1 MSYIRHKT
9 RQGKKYAYEVT
20 SYWDPE
26 MKRSRQKTTY
36 MGAVTEAGD
45 ILPRG
50 QNKYI
55 KESMILDFG
64 EGFCLHRFMEQLPLY
79 KTLGLVLTKK
89 ELKEVIPLIFYR
101 ISMASAMHNC
111 ERWLEGTVLQ
121 HFYSGADLSSQ
132 NISRILANL
141 GREALQ
147 RDFFRH
153 HLESSGGTKKSV
165 IIDATALPN
174 QIQTGF
180 SAWGYSDGGV
190 EKQFRLLCVLD
201 SETKRPL
208 FYRYLPG
215 NLADVS
221 TLEQTI
227 SELDKMGIQNSFT
240 LMDAGYFSEGNVHA
254 LYHRKIDFLTRLPAG
269 RALYKNLLMTEV
281 SDLES
286 PQYAAKYG
294 SRGLF
299 AKALEI
305 DLFGQKGF
313 AYLILDPARKGKE
326 MNALLLQAAEES
338 KDNKA
343 PQIDALDFNKC
354 GVMVL
359 VSSKKIEPSEV
370 VSCYYMRQSVE
381 QVFGFCKDDLNLLP
395 IRRHNEATIRGYLFL
410 QFLALI
416 FFIEL
421 REKLLNL
428 CTVEQGLMTLRNLKC
443 KVFDKELLVSEAT
456 KKQKELFDQLAI
468 MVPMKLGI

>member
-36 MGAVTEAGD
+36 LGAISETGSIIPV
-45 ILPRG
+45 G
-50 QNKYI
+50 QKKYVR
-55 KESMILDFG
+55 ESMILDFG
-64 EGFCLHRFMEQLPLY
+64 EGFGLHRFLEQTPLHQ
-79 KTLGLVLTKK
+79 TLRATLTKR
-89 ELKEVIPLIFYR
+89 ELNEIVPLIFYR
-101 ISMASAMHNC
+101 ISMASAMQNC

-121 HFYSGADLSSQ
+121 HLYPGADLSSQ
-132 NISRILANL
+132 NISRVLAKL
-141 GREALQ
+141 GSETLQ
-147 RDFFRH
+147 RNFFQH
-153 HLESSGGTKKSV
+153 HLSASGGTKKSV

-180 SAWGYSDGGV
+180 SAWGYSDGGI

-201 SETKRPL
+201 TETKRPL

-221 TLEQTI
+221 TLEHTI
-227 SELDKMGIQNSFT
+227 AELDKMGVQNSFA
-240 LMDAGYFSEGNVHA
+240 LMDAGYFSETNILA
-254 LYHRKIDFLTRLPAG
+254 LYESKIDFLTRLPAG
-269 RALYKNLLMTEV
+269 RALYKNLLLNEV
-281 SDLES
+281 HDLER
-286 PQYAAKYG
+286 PQNAAKYG

-326 MNALLLQAAEES
+326 MNALLLQAAEEA
-338 KDNKA
+338 KGNT
-343 PQIDALDFNKC
+343 PEIDSLAFNKC

-359 VSSKKIEPSEV
+359 VSSKKIETSEV
-370 VSCYYMRQSVE
+370 VACYYMRQSVE
-381 QVFGFCKDDLNLLP
+381 QVFGCCKDDLNLLP

-410 QFLALI
+410 QFLTLI
-416 FFIEL
+416 LFIEL
-421 REKLLNL
+421 REKMLDL

-456 KKQKELFDQLAI
+456 KKQKELFDQLSI
-468 MVPMKLGI
+468 MVPMKMGI